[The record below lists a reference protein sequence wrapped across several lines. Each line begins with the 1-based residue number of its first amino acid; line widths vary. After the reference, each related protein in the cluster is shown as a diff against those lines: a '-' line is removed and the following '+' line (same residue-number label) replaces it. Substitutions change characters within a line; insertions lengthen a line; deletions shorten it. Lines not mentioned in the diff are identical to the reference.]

1 MIAPSKLLTQPSR
14 LSSPEHNPTTSPH
27 PIYTT
32 MKQIDTLRPPQLTK
46 RQRQNRAIRD
56 FLAGVLASLVLAWII
71 LQGLGMLHA

>member
-1 MIAPSKLLTQPSR
+1 
-14 LSSPEHNPTTSPH
+14 
-27 PIYTT
+27 

-56 FLAGVLASLVLAWII
+56 FFAGVLASLVLAWII